1 MHALLLRQSLDVHTG
16 DGLNLWIPVRDE
28 PAALRLLAE
37 QASVWPPA
45 SRSCRACVSAAD
57 ATGADAGAGAGVD
70 AHASRGIRVTIA
82 QQGAVNEQVAAA
94 WLRRRP

>member
-1 MHALLLRQSLDVHTG
+1 M
-16 DGLNLWIPVRDE
+16 
-28 PAALRLLAE
+28 LLAE
-37 QASVWPPA
+37 QGIRVAAGKPFLPSLRI
-45 SRSCRACVSAAD
+45 SAD

-94 WLRRRP
+94 LAQAVAVTPKTSTNHS